1 MAHRSANSACN
12 RGAVMLE
19 RRAVQIPRLRAARSA
34 RDDSGRDA
42 RSARNDQ
49 RSGAPSDDSWNG
61 RARRFGAHDAPDA
74 GGSITSPDVP
84 TIVSTDQTARGTE
97 QEVIKRSDEKVEQA
111 REAGREMQKPGLLD
125 RIKGFFGLLW
135 ATVFAFFSDGCS
147 TMAAALSFSTFL
159 SLPALLSL
167 LLSLVG
173 RFADPDRVQRVIVN
187 EVSDLIGAGGAAQV
201 AAIIGNASR
210 SEQAASVATVISLVV
225 LVFGA
230 TGLFAGLQGALNKAW
245 GVKPDPDRN
254 QIRVFLMKRVFSF
267 GILITVAFLLVVSL
281 ALGAVISAISDALTS
296 QLGIPPVVLQTATA
310 IGSFLVIALLFAV
323 MFRYL
328 PDARISWR
336 DVRAGAIGTALW
348 FVLGRTLIG
357 LYLGRSDPGSVYGA
371 AGSLALVL
379 IWVYYTSMVV
389 LFGAEFTKLWAQR
402 YGKGIV
408 PVEGAVAYVEE
419 ERSVAKG

>member
-1 MAHRSANSACN
+1 MS
-12 RGAVMLE
+12 
-19 RRAVQIPRLRAARSA
+19 Q
-34 RDDSGRDA
+34 
-42 RSARNDQ
+42 
-49 RSGAPSDDSWNG
+49 
-61 RARRFGAHDAPDA
+61 
-74 GGSITSPDVP
+74 
-84 TIVSTDQTARGTE
+84 
-97 QEVIKRSDEKVEQA
+97 QEVLKRSDEKVDQA
-111 REAGREMQKPGLLD
+111 REAGREMRKPGLLNT
-125 RIKGFFGLLW
+125 IKGFFGLLW
-135 ATVFAFFSDGCS
+135 ATVMAFFGDGCS

-159 SLPALLSL
+159 SLPALLTL
-167 LLSLVG
+167 ILSLVG
-173 RFADPDRVQRVIVN
+173 KFADPQQVQRAIVG
-187 EVSDLIGAGGAAQV
+187 EVSDLIGTAGAAQV

-210 SEQAASVATVISLVV
+210 SQDAASVATIVSVFV
-225 LVFGA
+225 LILGA

-245 GVKPDPDRN
+245 GVKPDPSRN
-254 QIRVFLMKRVFSF
+254 QIRVFLVKRVFSF
-267 GILITVAFLLVVSL
+267 GILITVAFLLLVSL
-281 ALGAVISAISDALTS
+281 ALSTVIAAISDALTT
-296 QLGIPPVVLQTATA
+296 QFGIPPVVLQIATA
-310 IGSFLVIALLFAV
+310 VGSFLIIALLFAV

-408 PVEGAVAYVEE
+408 PVEGAIAYVEE